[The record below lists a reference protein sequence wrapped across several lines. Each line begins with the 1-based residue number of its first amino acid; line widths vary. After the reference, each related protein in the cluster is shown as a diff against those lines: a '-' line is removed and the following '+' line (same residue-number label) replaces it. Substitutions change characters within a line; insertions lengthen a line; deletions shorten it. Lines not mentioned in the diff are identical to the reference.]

1 MLFMRIELNDK
12 CKSAWAHCSTEFII
26 LKDLVKFMG
35 KYNRNTP
42 KKQVAKGRKIL
53 L

>member
-1 MLFMRIELNDK
+1 MRTERNDK
-12 CKSAWAHCSTEFII
+12 CKSAQAHCSTEFIF
-26 LKDLVKFMG
+26 LKDLVKFRG

-42 KKQVAKGRKIL
+42 KKQVATGRKIL